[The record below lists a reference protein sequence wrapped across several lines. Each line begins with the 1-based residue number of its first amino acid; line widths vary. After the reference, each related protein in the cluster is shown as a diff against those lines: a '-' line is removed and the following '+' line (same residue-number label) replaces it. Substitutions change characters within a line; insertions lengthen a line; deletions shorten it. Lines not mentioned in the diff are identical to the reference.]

1 MDNYR
6 NGNGGGDIPLVR
18 KTPSYLK
25 FIEQATNQHHLNDL
39 VGEEEVDVV
48 GNADDEQP
56 IYNMAPP

>member
-25 FIEQATNQHHLNDL
+25 FIEQATNQHHMSEM
-39 VGEEEVDVV
+39 VGEEDVDVV
-48 GNADDEQP
+48 GNPDDDDDHQ
-56 IYNMAPP
+56 